1 MLARVVGTS
10 LNAMTI
16 GAIAALV
23 FGLVLLV
30 GGGEVLV
37 RGASSIA
44 EAAGLSPLVVGLTV
58 VSFATSAPEF
68 AVTMQAVA
76 SGSPGLAIG
85 NVVGSNI
92 ANILLVLGVAAVIA
106 PLAVKSP
113 VIKRDV
119 PVMVGM
125 SLLATVLAFNG
136 VIARWQGAVLVAVLF
151 AYLGWTLKVARAEAA
166 AEQGRSVAAEEPEVV
181 ADPLLAEAAAPIR
194 KNPPVVLS
202 GGLVIGGVAL
212 LVGGATLLVR
222 GATSVASA
230 FGLSDL
236 VIGLTIVA
244 IGTSLPELAT
254 SVIAAL
260 RGQRDLAV
268 GNAVGSNIFNLGAVL
283 GFAAVFS
290 PDGIVIPEGASNFD
304 FVLMT
309 GVAILLLPVVYTG
322 MAVARWEGAM
332 FLLYYVAY
340 TAYLLLA
347 SAEHDALAPFSTVM
361 ALFVIPL
368 TAMFLGILVVADRA
382 RRSASSLQAG
392 PSG

>member
-1 MLARVVGTS
+1 
-10 LNAMTI
+10 MTI

-113 VIKRDV
+113 VVKRDV

-136 VIARWQGAVLVAVLF
+136 VIARWQGAILVAALF
-151 AYLGWTLKVARAEAA
+151 AYLGWTLKVSRAEAA
-166 AEQGRSVAAEEPEVV
+166 EQDRSVAAEEPEVA
-181 ADPLLAEAAAPIR
+181 ADPLLEEAAAPIR
-194 KNPPVVLS
+194 TNPPVVLS

-212 LVGGATLLVR
+212 LVGGATLLVN
-222 GATSVASA
+222 GATSVASS

-290 PDGIVIPEGASNFD
+290 PNGIVIPEGASNFD

-340 TAYLLLA
+340 TTYLLLA
-347 SAEHDALAPFSTVM
+347 SSEHDALAPFSTVM
-361 ALFVIPL
+361 TLFVIPL
-368 TAMFLGILVVADRA
+368 TAMFLVILVVADRA
-382 RRSASSLQAG
+382 HRPASSPQVG

>member
-151 AYLGWTLKVARAEAA
+151 AYLGWTLKVARAVAA
-166 AEQGRSVAAEEPEVV
+166 SEQGRSVAAE
-181 ADPLLAEAAAPIR
+181 
-194 KNPPVVLS
+194 
-202 GGLVIGGVAL
+202 
-212 LVGGATLLVR
+212 
-222 GATSVASA
+222 
-230 FGLSDL
+230 
-236 VIGLTIVA
+236 
-244 IGTSLPELAT
+244 
-254 SVIAAL
+254 
-260 RGQRDLAV
+260 
-268 GNAVGSNIFNLGAVL
+268 
-283 GFAAVFS
+283 
-290 PDGIVIPEGASNFD
+290 
-304 FVLMT
+304 
-309 GVAILLLPVVYTG
+309 
-322 MAVARWEGAM
+322 
-332 FLLYYVAY
+332 
-340 TAYLLLA
+340 
-347 SAEHDALAPFSTVM
+347 
-361 ALFVIPL
+361 
-368 TAMFLGILVVADRA
+368 
-382 RRSASSLQAG
+382 
-392 PSG
+392 